1 MVAKTFSAGLK
12 TGRNKICVSFIFTIK
27 ILKMSVAKRAQFA
40 WALIISVLFSWHNA
54 VAQNPVNWT
63 NDQLLQPSDLAATL
77 KDNKEVPVIFSIGP
91 GAVIPH
97 SKDMGMIKEEEN
109 MKKFK
114 GELENLPKDTSIVIY
129 CGCCPYEHCPN
140 VRPAIHL
147 LKDMK
152 FTNYKLLDLPHNI
165 KIDWINKGYPT
176 GQ

>member
-1 MVAKTFSAGLK
+1 MNLI
-12 TGRNKICVSFIFTIK
+12 RTIQ
-27 ILKMSVAKRAQFA
+27 LALV
-40 WALIISVLFSWHNA
+40 LIISGIFSWHNA
-54 VAQNPVNWT
+54 SAQTPVNWT

-77 KDNKEVPVIFSIGP
+77 RDNKEISVIFSIGP
-91 GAVIPH
+91 GPVIPH
-97 SKDMGMIKEEEN
+97 SKDMGMIKDEEN

-114 GELENLPKDTSIVIY
+114 QELESLPRDTSIIIY

-140 VRPAIHL
+140 VRPAIQL
-147 LKDMK
+147 LKELK